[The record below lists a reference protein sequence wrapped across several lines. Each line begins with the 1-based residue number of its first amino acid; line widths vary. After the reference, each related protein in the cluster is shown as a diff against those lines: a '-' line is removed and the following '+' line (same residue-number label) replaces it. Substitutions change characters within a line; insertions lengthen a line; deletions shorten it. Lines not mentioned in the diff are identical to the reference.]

1 MDTLLFCYANDRNR
15 PLETLGDEDS
25 AVDRLLDPRSSK
37 NHFQKIRDSFATTE
51 SIATKILNYQ
61 ASLCLFHFSGH
72 AGSTVLQM
80 EDTTALG
87 VGVAQLLA
95 RCPNLRLIFL
105 NGCSTLNHVRLLAD
119 QQVKAAVIAT
129 LSPVNDYIATQFAI
143 AFYQALA
150 NQYSLQ
156 EAHEQARLQIQIK
169 VKTDIRRISRG
180 DLDTASE
187 VSPNQWYFFCPD
199 EETANWELPTSEL
212 NEAASYVPNS
222 TLRRTLFEALHP
234 YDPTLTERYRMKQK
248 QTLSDEGLRS
258 WLHEEI
264 LQRLP
269 FPISEPLRKLLCPQI
284 SLEGKLI
291 PVRATEDRLFNYIIL
306 LDSTVNLLMS
316 TLLSQIRAWLQSA
329 SQTIVTVDA
338 ATHQLV
344 KELITGGWTT
354 WQTDQIVASVRTL
367 HTFLEQQRTPLFIN
381 ELTAWLDQ
389 FKQETQLVNS
399 LRFLYTLKERLTQAN
414 GTRSVASLCQVG
426 EEHLSELI
434 KCMGFWA
441 RYRLESFKNIRA
453 IRFYQQQPA
462 YRHEMVVLRTS
473 QSYRTD
479 EMYFQEIQ
487 FTDLWDCQ
495 SVLLVKITRQLKEGT
510 VIEELLTNGFLNL
523 SPFLIDKNVFFK
535 SDNAVFD
542 LYSFHSSESDKLRFN
557 HVARPEDSP
566 LLIGSVDE
574 ELWGKQDFSVL
585 REQFQSLQTLLGLP
599 PALKNAAET
608 TPHDLDPSELS
619 RI

>member
-1 MDTLLFCYANDRNR
+1 MDTLLLCYANDRNR
-15 PLETLGDEDS
+15 PLETLGNEDS
-25 AVDRLLDPRSSK
+25 DVDRLLDPRSSK

-51 SIATKILNYQ
+51 SVAGKILTYQ

-72 AGSTVLQM
+72 AGSTALQL
-80 EDTTALG
+80 EDATARG

-119 QQVKAAVIAT
+119 QHVKAAVIAT
-129 LSPVNDYIATQFAI
+129 RSPVDDYSATQFAS

-156 EAHEQARLQIQIK
+156 EAVEQARLRVQIK
-169 VKTDIRRISRG
+169 IRTDVRRIARG
-180 DLDTASE
+180 DLDTAPE
-187 VSPNQWYFFCPD
+187 VSPDQWYFFCPD
-199 EETANWELPTSEL
+199 EETANWELPTGEVTD
-212 NEAASYVPNS
+212 EAPYIPNT
-222 TLRRTLFEALHP
+222 TLRRTLFDALRLH
-234 YDPTLTERYRMKQK
+234 DPTLTEQYRMKQK

-258 WLHEEI
+258 WLHEEV

-269 FPISEPLRKLLCPQI
+269 FPISEPLRKLLCPHI
-284 SLEGKLI
+284 SPENKLI
-291 PVRATEDRLFNYIIL
+291 PVRATRDRLINYTTL
-306 LDSTVNLLMS
+306 LDSTVDLLMS
-316 TLLSQIRAWLQSA
+316 TLLSQIRDWLQSA
-329 SQTIVTVDA
+329 DPVIARVDA

-344 KELITGGWTT
+344 EELITNGWSN
-354 WQTDQIVASVRTL
+354 WQTDRIVTSVRPL
-367 HTFLEQQRTPLFIN
+367 RAFLEQQHTPHFID
-381 ELTAWLDQ
+381 ELTTWLDQ
-389 FKQETQLVNS
+389 FQQETQLEGS
-399 LRFLYTLKERLTQAN
+399 LQFLYTLKERLTQPN
-414 GTRSVASLCQVG
+414 GIGNVAALCQVG

-434 KCMGFWA
+434 KHMGFWA

-453 IRFYQQQPA
+453 IRFYRQQPA

-487 FTDLWDCQ
+487 FADLWDCQ
-495 SVLLVKITRQLKEGT
+495 SVLLVKITRQLREGT
-510 VIEELLTNGFLNL
+510 VTEELQAKGFLNL

-542 LYSFHSSESDKLRFN
+542 LYSFHSGESDRLRFK
-557 HVARPEDSP
+557 HVARPEDTGLFVGP
-566 LLIGSVDE
+566 VDE
-574 ELWGKQDFSVL
+574 ELWAKQDFGVL
-585 REQFQSLQTLLGLP
+585 REQFQSLRTLLGLP
-599 PALKNAAET
+599 QVLPT
-608 TPHDLDPSELS
+608 TATTNTNDLDPSELS